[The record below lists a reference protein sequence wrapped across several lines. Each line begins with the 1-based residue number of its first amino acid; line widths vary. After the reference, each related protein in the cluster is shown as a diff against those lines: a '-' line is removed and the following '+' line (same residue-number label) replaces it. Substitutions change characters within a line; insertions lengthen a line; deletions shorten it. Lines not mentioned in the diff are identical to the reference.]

1 MFPPT
6 VGIWF
11 TNQGDEVRARID
23 PRRSRA
29 PRLAATSS
37 HRCPRF
43 CTEICFPIYPLS
55 QRQVFKKLKA
65 YYEEEPYPTQERME
79 ELAEEF
85 GAPDWTKIDNFFKN
99 MQLKHQE
106 QFQ

>member
-1 MFPPT
+1 MRPNRPAS
-6 VGIWF
+6 V
-11 TNQGDEVRARID
+11 
-23 PRRSRA
+23 PR
-29 PRLAATSS
+29 AATRRDLVPSDA
-37 HRCPRF
+37 RDFVLRF
-43 CTEICFPIYPLS
+43 VSQPTLS
-55 QRQVFKKLKA
+55 LRQVFKKLKA

-85 GAPDWTKIDNFFKN
+85 GAPDWTKIENFFKN

>member
-1 MFPPT
+1 MRPNRPAS
-6 VGIWF
+6 V
-11 TNQGDEVRARID
+11 
-23 PRRSRA
+23 PRHAA
-29 PRLAATSS
+29 PSS
-37 HRCPRF
+37 HPMPERLVLR
-43 CTEICFPIYPLS
+43 ICFPTHPHS
-55 QRQVFKKLKA
+55 RRQVFKKLKA

-85 GAPDWTKIDNFFKN
+85 GAPDWTKIENFFKN

>member
-11 TNQGDEVRARID
+11 TNQGDEVCARID
-23 PRRSRA
+23 PRRSRDT
-29 PRLAATSS
+29 PRPRPI
-37 HRCPRF
+37 RCPRI
-43 CTEICFPIYPLS
+43 CPEICFPTHPLS

>member
-1 MFPPT
+1 
-6 VGIWF
+6 
-11 TNQGDEVRARID
+11 
-23 PRRSRA
+23 
-29 PRLAATSS
+29 
-37 HRCPRF
+37 
-43 CTEICFPIYPLS
+43 
-55 QRQVFKKLKA
+55 VFKKLKA

-85 GAPDWTKIDNFFKN
+85 GAPDWTKIENFFKN

>member
-1 MFPPT
+1 MDPTAPSITFFDKDTGKGRATYIGSLQPARMFPPT

-11 TNQGDEVRARID
+11 TNQGDE
-23 PRRSRA
+23 
-29 PRLAATSS
+29 
-37 HRCPRF
+37 
-43 CTEICFPIYPLS
+43 
-55 QRQVFKKLKA
+55 VFKKLKA

-85 GAPDWTKIDNFFKN
+85 GAPDWTKIENFFKN

>member
-11 TNQGDEVRARID
+11 TNQGDEVRARSVG
-23 PRRSRA
+23 PATRRALVPSDAREFVLRFVSQHTLSRK
-29 PRLAATSS
+29 
-37 HRCPRF
+37 
-43 CTEICFPIYPLS
+43 
-55 QRQVFKKLKA
+55 RQVFKKLKA
-65 YYEEEPYPTQERME
+65 LYDEEPYPTQERME

-85 GAPDWTKIDNFFKN
+85 GAPDWTKIENFFKN